1 MISVNVKTFPDFFL
15 PACLILSDKSAGNFY
30 GGPLG

>member
-1 MISVNVKTFPDFFL
+1 MISENVRTFPDFFL
-15 PACLILSDKSAGNFY
+15 PACLILSDTSADSFY